1 MAHFERCL
9 QLEPD
14 NGAVREAMR
23 QARHTLE
30 LMGGAGMMPA
40 GLAASVAGQA
50 AAEAWQVAQAARIQ
64 AARDERGVM
73 ARADKDRAAQARQEA
88 AMLAAERRTAVR
100 EAKMAE
106 ERRRLHEAQLAAK
119 ALADC
124 KQLHVDRIQAALRHG
139 QEKRDELSK
148 DATDAADPTIVAA
161 RLQRGRLM
169 LRDPLLAQRLMAAWA
184 MASAFGPVV
193 ELAPFS
199 PHALAAALQRRGVSA
214 LLGHLHLRLLRE
226 LLHRSNIIVLREHQ
240 VAPAARDG
248 PLTPPCAPLPYHITP
263 PLHPPLHPVQV
274 IPPLEKA
281 LVIQQLPPAE
291 AVTPAN
297 WPEALRSVCW
307 LLPEMH
313 EDASQRDA
321 LQALQQV
328 DGYEALGA
336 EHRLELLRTLVESLY
351 ATFTVRERLRDNETK
366 QFELTRDFNA
376 AAREREAAE
385 RTAEARETE
394 RTREAEALLGVVINP
409 HHAVPPDGEI
419 LPSAAAALAAAASSV
434 RAGTAAAA
442 MAVAPV
448 NGGVVAAPQAMDTA
462 EPAGAPPPS
471 LPPSPAYEPD
481 AEPAETEA
489 AVPAEAEAEAAP
501 TAPTAPPP
509 AAAAPA
515 QAATAPAVMVVT
527 AAPVTPSF
535 VVSPAAFAR
544 PSPSIAIALLAAI
557 AEREPAALEAA
568 AALAS
573 AAGPG
578 AHCGAEASGKKWL
591 TAELQMARRVQRE
604 EGRRGARRARKEALA
619 AAQEKATRAH
629 ADAMAAV
636 ALREQPLGMDDHGRR
651 YWAFARDPLRLWVEE
666 ATEVPPPPE
675 GIVAQV
681 VVPAGL
687 KAGSRFQGSV
697 AVAGATT
704 SSRFEVVL
712 PMGLS
717 GGDTISVRLPP
728 PPPPPPLPPPLIPPR
743 RARAPKRAPAAERD
757 EADLFFAEDP
767 EDEAVEAVEEGA
779 AERAE
784 EAEEAEEAALARWQW
799 AFFSNVGDVKRLV
812 ASLNGASARESRLK
826 RALRARLGAEW
837 STGMVTAAAGG
848 EAAATAAAGGEA
860 AATAAAGGEAA
871 GGEAA
876 GGEATAAAAA
886 EWRPSAHALVAHDLV
901 GRRVLR
907 RGEAQGEKAAV
918 TLGWVSSA
926 GEQEG
931 AGGAQGAGGGQGAV
945 RFCVVWED
953 GVEELMDH
961 AEVEVLVDAARAAA
975 TPADEG
981 SGLVTLPQ
989 PAYENSLFPLSGD
1002 LLGLEGARAELLEL
1016 EGVLLPGLRK
1026 HIPGWEGGRV
1036 SPISKM
1042 LNKGKKGETKE
1053 EDEAELGSRRAEWLK
1068 ATEQATTASELGRLL
1083 LTLEETVP
1091 PPRLRPSP
1099 TRAPTQPP
1107 PSHPLPP
1114 SPPSHPLPPSPPP
1127 IHLSPSSRPSRPS
1140 SLAAPQPPPAAPPP
1154 ARSLAETRCVHAS
1167 RYGRCSARRTSR
1179 RTSRGAP
1186 MRRATHLWGSA
1197 RGASTTRPPLRS
1209 SATSGHLCGRATG
1222 GSAATCR
1229 PRATTRRC
1237 GASTA
1242 TTRSRRSSRS
1252 TRRSRP
1258 SPRSPMGSRRPR
1270 RRPWR
1275 ARRPRRRR
1283 RPAAHP

>member
-1 MAHFERCL
+1 M
-9 QLEPD
+9 
-14 NGAVREAMR
+14 
-23 QARHTLE
+23 
-30 LMGGAGMMPA
+30 
-40 GLAASVAGQA
+40 
-50 AAEAWQVAQAARIQ
+50 
-64 AARDERGVM
+64 
-73 ARADKDRAAQARQEA
+73 
-88 AMLAAERRTAVR
+88 
-100 EAKMAE
+100 
-106 ERRRLHEAQLAAK
+106 
-119 ALADC
+119 
-124 KQLHVDRIQAALRHG
+124 
-139 QEKRDELSK
+139 
-148 DATDAADPTIVAA
+148 
-161 RLQRGRLM
+161 
-169 LRDPLLAQRLMAAWA
+169 
-184 MASAFGPVV
+184 
-193 ELAPFS
+193 
-199 PHALAAALQRRGVSA
+199 
-214 LLGHLHLRLLRE
+214 
-226 LLHRSNIIVLREHQ
+226 
-240 VAPAARDG
+240 
-248 PLTPPCAPLPYHITP
+248 
-263 PLHPPLHPVQV
+263 QV

-321 LQALQQV
+321 LQALQRA
-328 DGYEALGA
+328 DGYESLGA
-336 EHRLELLRTLVESLY
+336 VHRLELLRTLVESLY
-351 ATFTVRERLRDNETK
+351 ATFTVRERLRENETK

-385 RTAEARETE
+385 RSAEARETE
-394 RTREAEALLGVVINP
+394 RAREAEAFLGVVINP
-409 HHAVPPDGEI
+409 HHAVPPEGEI

-434 RAGTAAAA
+434 RAVTPAAAV
-442 MAVAPV
+442 AVAPV

-481 AEPAETEA
+481 AEPAETEV
-489 AVPAEAEAEAAP
+489 AVPAEAAAASTAPAAEAAP
-501 TAPTAPPP
+501 
-509 AAAAPA
+509 AAPA
-515 QAATAPAVMVVT
+515 PARAATAPAVMVVT

-544 PSPSIAIALLAAI
+544 PSPSIAMALLAAI

-619 AAQEKATRAH
+619 AAQAEATRAH
-629 ADAMAAV
+629 AHAMAAV
-636 ALREQPLGMDDHGRR
+636 ALRELPLGVDDHGRR

-666 ATEVPPPPE
+666 ATEAPPPPE

-712 PMGLS
+712 PVGLS

-728 PPPPPPLPPPLIPPR
+728 PPPPPPLPPPLIPSR
-743 RARAPKRAPAAERD
+743 RARAAPKRAPAAERD

-767 EDEAVEAVEEGA
+767 E
-779 AERAE
+779 E
-784 EAEEAEEAALARWQW
+784 EAEEATEGGAAEGAEGAEEAALARWQW
-799 AFFSNVGDVKRLV
+799 AFFSNVDDVKRLV

-837 STGMVTAAAGG
+837 STGMVA
-848 EAAATAAAGGEA
+848 
-860 AATAAAGGEAA
+860 AAAGGEAA

-876 GGEATAAAAA
+876 GGEAAGGEAAAAA
-886 EWRPSAHALVAHDLV
+886 AAGWRPSAHALVAHDLV

-907 RGEAQGEKAAV
+907 RGEEAAV

-926 GEQEG
+926 GDQEG
-931 AGGAQGAGGGQGAV
+931 AGGV

-953 GVEELMDH
+953 GMEELMGQ
-961 AEVEVLVDAARAAA
+961 AEVELAVDAVRAAA
-975 TPADEG
+975 TAADEG

-989 PAYENSLFPLSGD
+989 PAYENSFLPLSGD
-1002 LLGLEGARAELLEL
+1002 SLGLEGARAELLEL

-1042 LNKGKKGETKE
+1042 LNKGKKEEAKE
-1053 EDEAELGSRRAEWLK
+1053 EEDAEQGSRRAEWLK
-1068 ATEQATTASELGRLL
+1068 ATEQATAASELGRLL

-1091 PPRLRPSP
+1091 SPRPRPSP
-1099 TRAPTQPP
+1099 TRASSQP
-1107 PSHPLPP
+1107 PSH
-1114 SPPSHPLPPSPPP
+1114 SPPP
-1127 IHLSPSSRPSRPS
+1127 QP
-1140 SLAAPQPPPAAPPP
+1140 PQPPQQPRSPLASAAAPPP
-1154 ARSLAETRCVHAS
+1154 VRSPAETRRVHTS
-1167 RYGRCSARRTSR
+1167 RYGRCSARLTSR
-1179 RTSRGAP
+1179 RTSRGAR
-1186 MRRATHLWGSA
+1186 MRRATHSWGSG
-1197 RGASTTRPPLRS
+1197 RGASTTRPPQRS
-1209 SATSGHLCGRATG
+1209 SATSGLLCGRATG

-1237 GASTA
+1237 GALTA

-1252 TRRSRP
+1252 TRPSRP
-1258 SPRSPMGSRRPR
+1258 SPRSPMG
-1270 RRPWR
+1270 
-1275 ARRPRRRR
+1275 
-1283 RPAAHP
+1283 